1 VQQRAS
7 FSRFCHQKKYSRANK
22 SRLVPTQS
30 ENKNNPVRTSRGLSP
45 HKPKNYY
52 LCTSKRNFMNFQN
65 TREFA
70 QQLDQQD
77 ELYNYRN
84 EFIFP
89 QVNGKNVIYFTGN
102 SLGLQPKRTKAFVD
116 EVMNDWAKLAVDG
129 HFYADKPWWDYHER
143 FAIPLGEIMGAKPS
157 EITVMNTLTVNLHL
171 MMVSFYRPTA
181 KKYKILCEEKAF
193 PSDQYM
199 FQSQADFHAQYL
211 GINPNEIIIEIKRR
225 EGEHNIRLEDVL
237 AKIEEIGDE
246 LALVLIGGVN
256 YYTGQV
262 FDMKTITAAAQKTG
276 AYVGW
281 DLAHAAG
288 NIEMNLHD
296 WNVDF
301 ACWCSYKYMNSG
313 PGNASGCFVHEN
325 HHYNAKLPRFAGWW
339 GHNKERRFKME
350 QQFEPVHGADGWQ
363 ISNLPI
369 LSLAPYLASVEM
381 FAEVGM
387 TKLIKKRN
395 LLTSY
400 LEFILH
406 EIDREIGGAGFE
418 IITPQNQ
425 EERACQLS
433 VYLHG
438 QGRSLFEYLMK
449 NGVITD
455 WREPN
460 VIRFAPAPFYC
471 SFTDMYE
478 FGQILK
484 KGIIG

>member
-1 VQQRAS
+1 MT
-7 FSRFCHQKKYSRANK
+7 FI
-22 SRLVPTQS
+22 
-30 ENKNNPVRTSRGLSP
+30 
-45 HKPKNYY
+45 
-52 LCTSKRNFMNFQN
+52 N

-70 QQLDQQD
+70 KSLDAQD
-77 ELYNYRN
+77 ELRKYRD
-84 EFIFP
+84 EFHFP
-89 QVNGKNVIYFTGN
+89 HVNGKQVIYFTGN
-102 SLGLQPKRTKAFVD
+102 SLGLQPKRTKSYVD
-116 EVMNDWAKLAVDG
+116 EVMADWANLAVEG
-129 HFYADKPWWDYHER
+129 HFYSDKPWWDYQER
-143 FAIPLGEIMGAKPS
+143 FAVPLSDIVGAKPT
-157 EITVMNTLTVNLHL
+157 EVGVMNTLTVNLHL
-171 MMVSFYRPTA
+171 LMVSFYNPTPH
-181 KKYKILCEEKAF
+181 KYKIICEEKAF

-199 FQSQADFHAQYL
+199 FQSQVKFHGFDPKDA
-211 GINPNEIIIEIKRR
+211 IVEIKRR
-225 EGEHNIRLEDVL
+225 EGEANIRLEDVL
-237 AKIEEIGDE
+237 AKIEEVGSE

-262 FDMKTITAAAQKTG
+262 FDMKTITAAGQKHG

-288 NIEMNLHD
+288 NIKLNLHD

-301 ACWCSYKYMNSG
+301 AAWCSYKYMNSG
-313 PGNASGCFVHEN
+313 PGNASGFFVHEK
-325 HHYNAKLPRFAGWW
+325 HHNDKELKRFAGWY

-350 QQFEPVHGADGWQ
+350 PDFDPVHGADGWQ

-387 TKLIKKRN
+387 DKLITKRN
-395 LLTSY
+395 LITSY

-406 EIDREIGGAGFE
+406 EIDNELEGAEFE
-418 IITPQNQ
+418 ILTPSNQ
-425 EERACQLS
+425 EERGCQLS

-438 QGRSLFEYLMK
+438 QGRELFDRLMK

-460 VIRFAPAPFYC
+460 VIRLAPAPFYC
-471 SFTDMYE
+471 SFEDMYE

-484 KGIIG
+484 ELILNK

>member
-1 VQQRAS
+1 MI
-7 FSRFCHQKKYSRANK
+7 F
-22 SRLVPTQS
+22 
-30 ENKNNPVRTSRGLSP
+30 E
-45 HKPKNYY
+45 
-52 LCTSKRNFMNFQN
+52 N

-70 QQLDQQD
+70 QSLDAQD
-77 ELYNYRN
+77 GLNKYRE

-89 QVNGKNVIYFTGN
+89 HVNGKQVIYFTGN
-102 SLGLQPKRTKAFVD
+102 SLGLQPKRTKSYVD
-116 EVMNDWAKLAVDG
+116 EVMADWANLAVEG

-143 FAIPLGEIMGAKPS
+143 FAVPLSEIVGAKPT
-157 EITVMNTLTVNLHL
+157 EVTVMNTLTVNLHL
-171 MMVSFYRPTA
+171 LMVSFYRPTI
-181 KKYKILCEEKAF
+181 KKYKIICEEKAF

-199 FQSQADFHAQYL
+199 FQSQVDFHSKTVGFDPKEAL
-211 GINPNEIIIEIKRR
+211 VEIKRR
-225 EGEHNIRLEDVL
+225 EGEHNIRLEDIL
-237 AKIEEIGDE
+237 AKIEEIAEE

-262 FDMKTITAAAQKTG
+262 FDMKTITEAGHKQG

-288 NIEMNLHD
+288 NIKLELHD

-301 ACWCSYKYMNSG
+301 AAWCSYKYMNSG
-313 PGNASGCFVHEN
+313 PGNASGFFVHEK
-325 HHYNAKLPRFAGWW
+325 HHNDKELNRFAGWY

-350 QQFEPVHGADGWQ
+350 PDFDPVHGADGWQ

-387 TKLIKKRN
+387 DKLIAKRN
-395 LLTSY
+395 LITSY
-400 LEFILH
+400 LEFVLH
-406 EIDREIGGAGFE
+406 ENDKELEGADFE
-418 IITPQNQ
+418 ILTPSNQ
-425 EERACQLS
+425 EERGCQLS

-438 QGRSLFEYLMK
+438 QGRELFEYLMK

-460 VIRFAPAPFYC
+460 VIRLAPAPFYC
-471 SFTDMYE
+471 SFEDMYE

-484 KGIIG
+484 RGIQK

>member
-1 VQQRAS
+1 
-7 FSRFCHQKKYSRANK
+7 
-22 SRLVPTQS
+22 
-30 ENKNNPVRTSRGLSP
+30 
-45 HKPKNYY
+45 
-52 LCTSKRNFMNFQN
+52 MNFEN
-65 TREFA
+65 TREYA
-70 QQLDQQD
+70 RELDAND
-77 ELYNYRN
+77 ALRGYRD

-89 QVNGKNVIYFTGN
+89 KVNGKQVIYFTGN
-102 SLGLQPKRTKAFVD
+102 SLGLQPKRTKTYVD
-116 EVMNDWAKLAVDG
+116 EIMNDWANLAVEG

-143 FAIPLGEIMGAKPS
+143 FAGPLSKIVGGLPS

-171 MMVSFYRPTA
+171 LMVTFYQPTA
-181 KKYKILCEEKAF
+181 KRYKIICEEKAF

-199 FQSQADFHAQYL
+199 FQSQVKFHGFDPEEA
-211 GINPNEIIIEIKRR
+211 IVEIKRR

-237 AKIEEIGDE
+237 AKIEEVGDE

-262 FDMKTITAAAQKTG
+262 FDMKTITAAGHKVG

-288 NIEMNLHD
+288 NVKLELHD

-301 ACWCSYKYMNSG
+301 AAWCSYKYMNSG
-313 PGNASGCFVHEN
+313 PGNASGCFVHEK
-325 HHYNAKLPRFAGWW
+325 HHDNSNLPRFAGWY

-350 QQFEPVHGADGWQ
+350 PVFDPVNGADGWQ
-363 ISNLPI
+363 ISNLPV

-381 FAEVGM
+381 FSEVGM
-387 TKLIKKRN
+387 DKLIEKRN
-395 LLTSY
+395 KITAY
-400 LEFILH
+400 LEFILREVDK
-406 EIDREIGGAGFE
+406 EIEGTEFE
-418 IITPQNQ
+418 VITPANQ

-433 VYLHG
+433 VFLHG
-438 QGRSLFEYLMK
+438 QGRALFEYLMK

-460 VIRFAPAPFYC
+460 VIRLAPAPFYC
-471 SFTDMYE
+471 SFEDMYD

-484 KGIIG
+484 KGILVKDKSLV